1 MTRIAALLAVLAA
14 AFALFYASAKTPPP
28 LSADAPATQF
38 SAGRA
43 MRDIAVMGVV
53 PHPGGSAANAA
64 VRDYLVRRMTEMG
77 VSPRI
82 QSDDGVR
89 ASGRRGDR
97 WISGSHVDNV
107 IGVLKGRNPG
117 LPAVTIMAHHDSVPG
132 SPGAA
137 DDITG
142 VADALE
148 IARAIQASGQPLR
161 DVMLVITDGE
171 EVGLL
176 GASAFFAD
184 DPAAKHV
191 GFVLNLETRGGGG
204 RAQMFETG
212 PGNAAAV
219 DLFLRTAL
227 RPEANSL
234 SVFIYKQLP
243 NDTDYTV
250 AKAAGVPGLNF
261 AFIGRQFD
269 YHSPSS
275 TVAAL
280 DQGSVQHMGDEV
292 LGPAQA
298 LANAPALPARTDDAV
313 YANLVG
319 DFVAAYPPW
328 GGWVL
333 LAIAAGL
340 IVAAAIRARR
350 ARELMWLDIAQGA
363 GAAILLLVGAALA
376 MHVARGLT
384 GIGFGWI
391 EGRALLTRFPA
402 YEAIIAFSG
411 LAAAMFTLFALSLGE
426 ARLAAVLFAVAGALA
441 ASAFGGLDVTAMIE
455 GGAALVLGV
464 ILLGR
469 PAGYPGAWI
478 GGLALAF
485 ICALALQF
493 LAPTTAFLIMWP
505 LIAGAVVA
513 HLTAPTQKAS
523 AWPRW
528 VVALGLMILT
538 AAWAGS
544 LIHSLLQAMDLPELP
559 ALPVWLACLALWPL
573 LWPRPGSRTASAALA
588 SASLLVAIGAA
599 LWLHFTNPWSARYPQ
614 VAEPLFIVD
623 EGSGHAWR
631 VSPFQPDPWT
641 RGVLTADGGRIGMA
655 NFPTFADP
663 AWAAPASPTAAPAP
677 KIDVSRSADGSVDI
691 HVTADPTEALRLDL
705 KTDAVVTGGTAQ
717 GRSTPMLTRPD
728 QWTHFVW
735 ANSKDLAISFR
746 PLGHGALDI
755 RYAAYTPGWPAAAK
769 PLPAMP
775 PRLMPWNMARS
786 SVATGA
792 MRTTW

>member
-14 AFALFYASAKTPPP
+14 AFVLFYASAKTPPP
-28 LSADAPATQF
+28 ASADIPAAQF

-43 MRDIAVMGVV
+43 MRDIAVMGAV
-53 PHPGGSAANAA
+53 PHPVGSAANAA

-77 VSPRI
+77 LSPRV

-107 IGVLKGRNPG
+107 IGVLRGRNPA
-117 LPAVTIMAHHDSVPG
+117 LPAVAIMAHHDSVPG

-148 IARAIQASGQPLR
+148 IARAIRASGQPLR

-176 GASAFFAD
+176 GATAFFAD

-191 GFVLNLETRGGGG
+191 GFVLNLEARGGGG

-212 PGNAAAV
+212 PGNATAV
-219 DLFLRTAL
+219 DLFLKNAIQ
-227 RPEANSL
+227 PEANSL

-292 LGPAQA
+292 LGPARA
-298 LANAPALPARTDDAV
+298 LANAPSLPRRTDDAV

-319 DFVAAYPPW
+319 DFVVAYPPW
-328 GGWVL
+328 VGWIV
-333 LAIAAGL
+333 LAIAGSL

-350 ARELMWLDIAQGA
+350 ARELKWLDLAQGA

-376 MHVARGLT
+376 MHVVRSLT
-384 GIGFGWI
+384 GVGFGWI

-402 YEAIIAFSG
+402 YETIIALSG
-411 LAAAMFTLFALSLGE
+411 LASVVFTLFALSLGE
-426 ARLAAVLFAVAGALA
+426 ARLAAVLFAAAGALA
-441 ASAFGGLDVTAMIE
+441 ASAFGGLDVTALVE
-455 GGAALVLGV
+455 GGTALILGV

-469 PAGYPGAWI
+469 PAGYPGTWI
-478 GGLALAF
+478 GALALAF
-485 ICALALQF
+485 VLALSLQL
-493 LAPTTAFLIMWP
+493 LAPTTAFLIAWP
-505 LIAGAVVA
+505 LTAGAVVA
-513 HLTAPTQKAS
+513 HLTAPTQKAP
-523 AWPRW
+523 AWLRW
-528 VVALGLMILT
+528 ALALGLMFVT
-538 AAWAGS
+538 AAWSGN
-544 LIHSLLQAMDLPELP
+544 LIHNLLQAMDLPELP
-559 ALPVWLACLALWPL
+559 ALPVWLASLALWPL

-588 SASLLVAIGAA
+588 SMSLLVAIGGA
-599 LWLHFTNPWSARYPQ
+599 LWLHFSDPWSPRYPQ
-614 VAEPLFIVD
+614 AVEPLFVVD

-631 VSPFQPDPWT
+631 VSPFPPDPWT
-641 RGVLTADGGRIGMA
+641 LGVLRADGGRIETA
-655 NFPTFADP
+655 NFPTFARP
-663 AWAAPASPTAAPAP
+663 AWVAPASPASAPSP
-677 KIDVSRSADGSVDI
+677 TIDVSRAADGTIIV
-691 HVTADPTEALRLDL
+691 HVTADPTEVLRLDL

-717 GRSTPMLTRPD
+717 GRPAPMLTKPD
-728 QWTHFVW
+728 QWTHFDW

-769 PLPAMP
+769 SLPAMP
-775 PRLMPWNMARS
+775 PNLMLWDRAGS
-786 SVATGA
+786 SVATGSIQ
-792 MRTTW
+792 TSW

>member
-1 MTRIAALLAVLAA
+1 MTRIGALLAVLAA
-14 AFALFYASAKTPPP
+14 AFALFYASAKTPASS
-28 LSADAPATQF
+28 SANIPATRF

-43 MRDIAVMGVV
+43 MRDIAVMGAV
-53 PHPGGSAANAA
+53 PHPVGSAANTA
-64 VRDYLVRRMTEMG
+64 VRDHLVRRMTEMG
-77 VSPRI
+77 LAPRV

-89 ASGRRGDR
+89 ATGRRGDR

-107 IGVLKGRNPG
+107 IGVIRGRNPA
-117 LPAVTIMAHHDSVPG
+117 LPAVAIMAHHDSVPG

-142 VADALE
+142 VGVALE

-176 GASAFFAD
+176 GATAFFAD

-191 GFVLNLETRGGGG
+191 GFVLNLEARGGGG

-219 DLFLRTAL
+219 NLFLRTAL
-227 RPEANSL
+227 RPAANSL

-243 NDTDYTV
+243 NDTDYTI

-298 LANAPALPARTDDAV
+298 LANAQALPTQTDDAV

-319 DFVAAYPPW
+319 DFVVAYPPW
-328 GGWVL
+328 AGWIV
-333 LAIAAGL
+333 LAIAGGL

-350 ARELMWLDIAQGA
+350 ARELKWLDLAQGA
-363 GAAILLLVGAALA
+363 GAAILLLVGSALV
-376 MHVARGLT
+376 MHVVRGLT
-384 GIGFGWI
+384 GVGFGWI

-402 YEAIIAFSG
+402 YETIIALSG
-411 LAAAMFTLFALSLGE
+411 LASVVFTLFALSLGE

-441 ASAFGGLDVTAMIE
+441 ASALGGLDVTALVE
-455 GGAALVLGV
+455 GGAALILGV

-478 GGLALAF
+478 GALTLAF
-485 ICALALQF
+485 LFALTLQV
-493 LAPTTAFLIMWP
+493 LEPTTALLIAWP
-505 LIAGAVVA
+505 LTAGAIVA
-513 HLTAPTQKAS
+513 HLTAPTQKAP
-523 AWPRW
+523 AWLRW
-528 VVALGLMILT
+528 ALALGLMVVA
-538 AAWAGS
+538 AAWSGS

-559 ALPVWLACLALWPL
+559 ALPIWLASFALWPL

-588 SASLLVAIGAA
+588 SISLLVAIGGA
-599 LWLHFTNPWSARYPQ
+599 LWLHFSDPWSARYPLG
-614 VAEPLFIVD
+614 AEPLYVVD
-623 EGSGHAWR
+623 EGNGHAWR
-631 VSPFQPDPWT
+631 VSPFPPDPWT
-641 RGVLTADGGRIGMA
+641 RGVLTADGGKIETA
-655 NFPTFADP
+655 NFPTFARA
-663 AWAAPASPTAAPAP
+663 AWAAPA
-677 KIDVSRSADGSVDI
+677 
-691 HVTADPTEALRLDL
+691 
-705 KTDAVVTGGTAQ
+705 
-717 GRSTPMLTRPD
+717 
-728 QWTHFVW
+728 
-735 ANSKDLAISFR
+735 
-746 PLGHGALDI
+746 
-755 RYAAYTPGWPAAAK
+755 
-769 PLPAMP
+769 
-775 PRLMPWNMARS
+775 
-786 SVATGA
+786 
-792 MRTTW
+792 